1 MHKFLKLF
9 LLSTLIVLL
18 SGCSLVYIDSESID
32 DIVNLLGKKTN
43 LKNVSLEG
51 YSYFLPQGVNLKESI
66 KANSVLYYNGYKM
79 YLYADYLSYYHKVE
93 NKYNV
98 SQNSYYSKKF
108 TKNNI
113 DGYLEINEINN
124 KYFIEFMYN
133 YCKIEG
139 YVEKENLNKTLTN
152 MAYILNSVKYNDKV
166 LKSLIGEHYLN
177 YNSETF
183 NIYKANGSESSNYLD
198 IAEQYDQGRKEA
210 REEDIL
216 DIGENVE

>member
-98 SQNSYYSKKF
+98 SQNSYYS
-108 TKNNI
+108 
-113 DGYLEINEINN
+113 INN

-210 REEDIL
+210 REE
-216 DIGENVE
+216 